1 MSARDYSDLISRLRA
16 TASGEWSPR
25 SICDEAADAIEQL
38 QVDVELLRA
47 NEASALRLVA
57 DIRAAV
63 GDDGKRTQP
72 ELIAYLRR
80 MSADVALY
88 QHLRDTTAQAL
99 ADMRAQGVMVEWQT
113 LIAEALGG
121 RPT

>member
-1 MSARDYSDLISRLRA
+1 MSARDYSDLLARLAGLTRYEHSDI
-16 TASGEWSPR
+16 TIG
-25 SICDEAADAIEQL
+25 DEAADAIEQL
-38 QVDVELLRA
+38 QADVERLRA

-63 GDDGKRTQP
+63 GDDGKRMQP
-72 ELIAYLRR
+72 ELIEYLRR
-80 MSADVALY
+80 MSADVARY
-88 QHLRDTTAQAL
+88 QRLRDTTAQAL

>member
-1 MSARDYSDLISRLRA
+1 MNTIDYSGLCARLRA
-16 TASGEWSPR
+16 LSRYAHDDK

-63 GDDGKRTQP
+63 GDDGKRMQP
-72 ELIAYLRR
+72 ELIEYLRR
-80 MSADVALY
+80 MSADAALY
-88 QHLRDTTAQAL
+88 QRLRDTTAQAL

>member
-1 MSARDYSDLISRLRA
+1 MSDLISRLRA
-16 TASGEWSPR
+16 LSRYAHDDK
-25 SICDEAADAIEQL
+25 SIGDEAADAIEQL
-38 QVDVELLRA
+38 QADVERLRA

-57 DIRAAV
+57 DIRAAI
-63 GDDGKRTQP
+63 GDDGKRMQP
-72 ELIAYLRR
+72 ELIEYLRR